1 MDRSRVLTYTMID
14 TAITKGL
21 RDIQDNLYRGL
32 RNLVDL
38 GSYFAQD
45 QEQRGFFWNM
55 HSRLVDSRSSYFS
68 MARHVLNTTDHR
80 ILKRVGINLGY
91 NGWIHGSKILRQ
103 NAALTGYALPP
114 SLFFDFQGGMLP
126 LPILEEMLT
135 AGEEQGIYS
144 SLFWVEGRTGEVEDV
159 VQTLQNFSD
168 HACFISCPP
177 HLISDEL
184 AKAVRKAQNIAVVLP
199 YTSATYKKCRGAA
212 QILVE
217 NKCLFGTSISYDSN
231 SLSYILDPSLQKQ
244 LSILQGSF
252 ACFELKGDLGPLSE
266 ANLKEFLAQA
276 RSSRGASIFL
286 LDLRMDLKER
296 AENIGPGSKYFVI
309 DHQGNVRQAWENTTL
324 PGVNIKSHS
333 LPRIAQAMAIQPH

>member
-1 MDRSRVLTYTMID
+1 MDRSRMLTYTMID

-45 QEQRGFFWNM
+45 QEQRGFFRKM

-103 NAALTGYALPP
+103 NVALTGYALPP
-114 SLFFDFQGGMLP
+114 SLFFDFQRGMLP
-126 LPILEEMLT
+126 LPILEEILT
-135 AGEEQGIYS
+135 TGEEQGIYS
-144 SLFWVEGRTGEVEDV
+144 SLFWVEGRTIEVEDL
-159 VQTLQNFSD
+159 VQTLEKFTD
-168 HACFISCPP
+168 HACFLFCPP
-177 HLISDEL
+177 YLISDEL

-199 YTSATYKKCRGAA
+199 YTSATYKECQKAA

-217 NKCLFGTSISYDSN
+217 NKCLFGTSISYSSN
-231 SLSYILDPSLQKQ
+231 SLSYILDPSLQTQ
-244 LSILQGSF
+244 LRILQGSF
-252 ACFELKGDLGPLSE
+252 ACFALEGDLGPLSE
-266 ANLKEFLAQA
+266 ANLKEFLGQS
-276 RSSRGASIFL
+276 RSSRGSSIFL
-286 LDLRMDLKER
+286 MDLRLDLEER
-296 AENIGPGSKYFVI
+296 AENIDPGSKYFVI
-309 DHQGNVRQAWENTTL
+309 DHQGNVRKAWEDTTL
-324 PGVNIKSHS
+324 LGVNIKSHS